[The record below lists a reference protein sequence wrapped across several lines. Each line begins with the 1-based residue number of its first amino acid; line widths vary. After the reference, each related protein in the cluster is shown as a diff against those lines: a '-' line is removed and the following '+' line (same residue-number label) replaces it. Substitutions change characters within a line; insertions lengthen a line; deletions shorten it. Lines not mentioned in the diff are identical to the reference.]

1 MTYYLVFILCLF
13 QTREMILDKK
23 QIGAVF
29 LFKFKMG
36 CKAVETTHNI
46 NNTFGLWT
54 ASKYTVQWLFKNFAK
69 EMRTLKIRSVEA
81 SHWKLTTTNWEDHQ
95 SWLSYTRSCQRTQCQ
110 PFYGHSAPEANW
122 KGAKPREVGTSHACV
137 LSHFSCVWL
146 FETPWTGAHQV
157 PLSMGFSKQ
166 EY

>member
-1 MTYYLVFILCLF
+1 M
-13 QTREMILDKK
+13 EMMLDKK
-23 QIGAVF
+23 QIWVIF
-29 LFKFKMG
+29 LFEFKTG
-36 CKAVETTHNI
+36 HKAEQTTCNI
-46 NNTFGLWT
+46 NNTFGPGT
-54 ASKYTVQWLFKNFAK
+54 SNECTVQWWFKKFWK
-69 EMRTLKIRSVEA
+69 EMRALKMRSVVVG
-81 SHWKLTTTNWEDHQ
+81 HWKLTTTNWEDHQ

-122 KGAKPREVGTSHACV
+122 KGAKPREVGTSRACV